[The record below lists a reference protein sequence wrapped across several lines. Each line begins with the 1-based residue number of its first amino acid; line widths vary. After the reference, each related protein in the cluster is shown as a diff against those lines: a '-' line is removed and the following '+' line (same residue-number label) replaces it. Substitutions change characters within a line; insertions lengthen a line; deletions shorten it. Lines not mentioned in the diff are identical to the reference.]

1 MKPQLIGL
9 VGFARAGKNSFAEF
23 FGENTAGTLNCK
35 YISFAYAL
43 RKELDTFLQKRL
55 NISAFTEDPEE
66 KEIIR
71 PLLVCW
77 GTQIM
82 REKIDRDHWVKSIE
96 KTVEINRKNNICS
109 IITDVRFKN
118 EILWIKKQKGI
129 SIWINRENTGPR
141 NEDELKYTT
150 PLKENCD
157 FHFKWP
163 NLENFELQGK
173 ELVEDFINKNNI
185 CPATILT
192 NS

>member
-1 MKPQLIGL
+1 MKPQLSGL

-23 FGENTAGTLNCK
+23 FGKNTGGSLNCK

-77 GTQIM
+77 GTEIM

-96 KTVEINRKNNICS
+96 KTVEINRKNNNL
-109 IITDVRFKN
+109 IIINIFYNLIRF
-118 EILWIKKQKGI
+118 L
-129 SIWINRENTGPR
+129 
-141 NEDELKYTT
+141 
-150 PLKENCD
+150 
-157 FHFKWP
+157 
-163 NLENFELQGK
+163 
-173 ELVEDFINKNNI
+173 
-185 CPATILT
+185 
-192 NS
+192 

>member
-1 MKPQLIGL
+1 MKPPLIGL

-23 FGENTAGTLNCK
+23 FGKSTVSSLNCK

-43 RKELDTFLQKRL
+43 RKELDNFLQQRL

-77 GTQIM
+77 ATEIM

-118 EILWIKKQKGI
+118 EILWMQPGEFAGDVAIVTKTDDHDKLIGKT
-129 SIWINRENTGPR
+129 NENSYVNLYKWR
-141 NEDELKYTT
+141 AI
-150 PLKENCD
+150 
-157 FHFKWP
+157 FH
-163 NLENFELQGK
+163 
-173 ELVEDFINKNNI
+173 D
-185 CPATILT
+185 
-192 NS
+192 